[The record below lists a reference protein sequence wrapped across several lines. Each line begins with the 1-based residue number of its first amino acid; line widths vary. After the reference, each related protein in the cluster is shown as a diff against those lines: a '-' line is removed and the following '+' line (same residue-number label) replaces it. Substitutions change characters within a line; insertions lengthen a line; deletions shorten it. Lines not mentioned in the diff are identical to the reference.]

1 MKQSNIFL
9 DFHRSV
15 RIVYRYFRKTR
26 GKEWTQDECLK
37 LFKIVFPEKFR
48 AFNSEGKFVCMSDKA
63 LERMAFL
70 FDAWHPQGV
79 LHLLCEYTLTKA
91 SKPME
96 KEDFLRFCDDI
107 LPVVMR
113 IRKLTPR
120 ECFRLMDVSEPDI
133 DKMLGSELSN
143 SVCYKLAGNS
153 ICVGVMTAI
162 FDKLFVNTDL
172 EKVAGTQLSL
182 F

>member
-1 MKQSNIFL
+1 MKQSELYLN
-9 DFHRSV
+9 FHKSV

-48 AFNSEGKFVCMSDKA
+48 AYNSEEKFVCMSDKA

-70 FDAWHPQGV
+70 FDVWHPEGV
-79 LHLLCEYTLTKA
+79 LQLLCEYTLTKS

-96 KEDFLRFCDDI
+96 REDFLRFCDDI
-107 LPVVMR
+107 LPVIMR
-113 IRKLTPR
+113 IRKLTPT
-120 ECFRLMDVSEPDI
+120 ETGRLMGMRDDEI
-133 DKMLGSELSN
+133 QKMYDAGLSN
-143 SVCYKLAGNS
+143 SAMYKLHGNS
-153 ICVGVMTAI
+153 IVIDVMTAI
-162 FDKLFVNTDL
+162 FDKLFVNTGQ
-172 EKVAGTQLSL
+172 ERAHGTQLSL